1 MLSYILPDAKPT
13 NTTIDS
19 TRSRS
24 RQLASRLWFLSVL
37 DEDKLIIKIAKILM
51 IISEGKR
58 RQTKLFNRAHLVPN
72 SFWYKFKIF
81 TALALAHL
89 IAI

>member
-1 MLSYILPDAKPT
+1 LSILDG
-13 NTTIDS
+13 
-19 TRSRS
+19 
-24 RQLASRLWFLSVL
+24 
-37 DEDKLIIKIAKILM
+37 DELIIKIAKILM

-72 SFWYKFKIF
+72 SFWYEFHIF
-81 TALALAHL
+81 TALAEAQL